1 MRKKIFDLNSEFSY
15 KKINSELKSFLN
27 IYKNRPIKNNKG
39 GCRINHAFAIYF
51 ILKRLKPKLV
61 IESGIYKGQTTWLIE
76 KTLPKT
82 KLICID
88 IDLSQRKY
96 ISKKAKYSD
105 IDFKFHDFSKIPL
118 NTLVFFDDHVNHL
131 ERIKEASFFKIKN
144 IILEDNY
151 NNKGGDF
158 QTIKQLFENHKF
170 IHNESFFSYIK
181 TLFLFSKV
189 IIKKII
195 SNKYNAY
202 KDLNKIQNRIRDFSF
217 YKNHLNNIKNN
228 INFYFEFPPLVK
240 INMTTKKP
248 ILKKFSVKFGELFK
262 ELKFYNYITF
272 IRLK

>member
-15 KKINSELKSFLN
+15 KKINSELKNFLN

-118 NTLVFFDDHVNHL
+118 NTLVFFD
-131 ERIKEASFFKIKN
+131 E
-144 IILEDNY
+144 
-151 NNKGGDF
+151 
-158 QTIKQLFENHKF
+158 
-170 IHNESFFSYIK
+170 
-181 TLFLFSKV
+181 
-189 IIKKII
+189 
-195 SNKYNAY
+195 
-202 KDLNKIQNRIRDFSF
+202 
-217 YKNHLNNIKNN
+217 
-228 INFYFEFPPLVK
+228 
-240 INMTTKKP
+240 
-248 ILKKFSVKFGELFK
+248 
-262 ELKFYNYITF
+262 
-272 IRLK
+272 

>member
-15 KKINSELKSFLN
+15 KKIKSELKNFLN

>member
-15 KKINSELKSFLN
+15 KKINSELKNFLN

>member
-15 KKINSELKSFLN
+15 KKINSELKNFLK
-27 IYKNRPIKNNKG
+27 IYKKRPIKNNKG

-170 IHNESFFSYIK
+170 THNESFFSYIK

-202 KDLNKIQNRIRDFSF
+202 NDLNKIQNRIRDFSF

-248 ILKKFSVKFGELFK
+248 ILKKISVKFGELFK